1 MERFKQKLQQ
11 RSRPGERTKQA
22 HCTFKIGGPAQ
33 LFVMPENEQQLCS
46 AVALCKEQAVRY
58 YLLGNGSNI
67 LFADEGFFRRGDR
80 CFGTGRRD
88 RGGRYEP

>member
-1 MERFKQKLQQ
+1 MERFKQKLQAAAILF
-11 RSRPGERTKQA
+11 RENEPLAA

-67 LFADEGFFRRGDR
+67 LFADEGF
-80 CFGTGRRD
+80 
-88 RGGRYEP
+88 PVW